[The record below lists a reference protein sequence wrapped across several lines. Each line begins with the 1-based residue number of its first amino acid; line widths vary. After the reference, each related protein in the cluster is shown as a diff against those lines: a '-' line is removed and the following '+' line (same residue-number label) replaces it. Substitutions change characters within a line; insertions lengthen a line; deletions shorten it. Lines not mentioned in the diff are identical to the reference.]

1 MSATALLK
9 SNKTHRRRYRCG
21 DVGTSAAAVRIS
33 VSVQRSTMRLRIWL
47 RQGAIMLFDNRMEI
61 PPALR
66 HFLTEVPQP
75 SRRLFLKMSVA
86 SGFALACLPEAALA
100 NG

>member
-1 MSATALLK
+1 
-9 SNKTHRRRYRCG
+9 
-21 DVGTSAAAVRIS
+21 
-33 VSVQRSTMRLRIWL
+33 
-47 RQGAIMLFDNRMEI
+47 MLFDNRMEI

-100 NG
+100 NVPVNNNGNLPANAQPGAFLQIDRDGRAVRA